1 MGTTGR
7 NKIQPAELSGQSGSS
22 VGLGMRMAY
31 GKLMNLRVDW
41 AQVVDPAGNQARS
54 DQMLNAILVL
64 VY

>member
-1 MGTTGR
+1 
-7 NKIQPAELSGQSGSS
+7 
-22 VGLGMRMAY
+22 MAY

-54 DQMLNAILVL
+54 DQMLNASLVL